1 MTNKKNWLGVLV
13 IVLTFGMTVVSC
25 NANKIDGTWIF
36 ADDDIKIIF
45 EKGKFQLFYG
55 IETED
60 LEEEA
65 TGTIKGDTLVLI
77 FEGEDEEENWKF
89 SLNGNTLTVTTSWE
103 ETMTGTKVGKEKS
116 AAKKNSKD
124 SGKAS
129 AVVKRYYEAL
139 AKGDAKTI
147 GEVMTA
153 KGAQNLTP
161 FMSKAKDYVTA
172 LGKIT
177 KIEEDIDGDTGVV
190 TVRFSN
196 GDTEEIEVI
205 KVGGKWRISEWDR
218 GMW

>member
-1 MTNKKNWLGVLV
+1 MANKKYWLGMLV
-13 IVLTFGMTVVSC
+13 IALTFGMTVVSC
-25 NANKIDGTWIF
+25 NANKIDGTWNF
-36 ADDDIKIIF
+36 ADDDIKLKF
-45 EKGKFQLFYG
+45 EKGKFQVYELDTG
-55 IETED
+55 D
-60 LEEEA
+60 LEEE
-65 TGTIKGDTLVLI
+65 GSYTIKGDILTLFL
-77 FEGEDEEENWKF
+77 EDEDEEENWKF
-89 SLNGNTLTVTTSWE
+89 SLAGNTLTLNTDWGI
-103 ETMTGTKVGKEKS
+103 MTGTRVGKDGS

-147 GEVMTA
+147 GEVMTTR
-153 KGAQNLTP
+153 GAQNLTP
-161 FMSKAKDYVTA
+161 FLSKAKDHVVA

-196 GDTEEIEVI
+196 GDTEEIDVK
-205 KVGGKWRISEWDR
+205 KVDGKWKISEWDR